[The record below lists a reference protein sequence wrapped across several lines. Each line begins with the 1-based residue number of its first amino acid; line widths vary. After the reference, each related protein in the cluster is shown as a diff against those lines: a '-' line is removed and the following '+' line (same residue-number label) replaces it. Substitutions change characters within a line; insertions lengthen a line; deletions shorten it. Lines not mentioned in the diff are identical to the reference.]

1 MTNAEGTLARPA
13 SEARTGLPRG
23 PYALPREVVAADQR
37 RRICEAA
44 ALVVAEKSFG
54 RTSVGDIV
62 RAAGVSKTAFYQHFK
77 NKTECLLAAYEE
89 GIDEHFQAVLAAAVQ
104 TEGDRLD
111 RFRASVRAYLDG
123 LSRHPEYARVFV
135 LEIYAVGP
143 EARVRRERAQRQ
155 YVDLM
160 RSSYESFRRHRPGL
174 EPLPDEVFVAAVTAG
189 NELIAEEIRRGEVKQ
204 LASLQGLIMYT
215 YLALMGMPDE
225 ARTELGA
232 ER

>member
-1 MTNAEGTLARPA
+1 
-13 SEARTGLPRG
+13 
-23 PYALPREVVAADQR
+23 VVAANHR

-54 RTSVGDIV
+54 RASVGDIV
-62 RAAGVSKTAFYQHFK
+62 RAAGVSKTAFYQHFE

-89 GIDEHFQAVLAAAVQ
+89 GINEHFQAVLAAAM
-104 TEGDRLD
+104 EADGDRLD
-111 RFRASVRAYLDG
+111 RFRASVRAYLEG
-123 LSRHPEYARVFV
+123 LSQHPEYARVFV

-160 RSSYESFRRHRPGL
+160 RSSYESFRRQLPGL
-174 EPLPDEVFVAAVTAG
+174 EPLPDEVFVTAVTAG
-189 NELIAEEIRRGEVKQ
+189 NELVAEQIRRGGVEE
-204 LASLQGLIMYT
+204 LTSLQGLIMYT

-225 ARTELGA
+225 ARAELGA
-232 ER
+232 KR